1 MAENVEKEY
10 YKDILEL
17 IDQKSQDSFYQEMLN
32 AIKGGKLEVYQ
43 KRTRQQLTFDATWI
57 EVIKNNLSYVE
68 AIVRNPRQFMEAN
81 EEVTPIQR
89 AKKINS
95 RSVQHLSS
103 HVQNV
108 QEIRDDGTIV
118 PSKLLSTTY
127 EDTIIIYENR
137 FVMTLINKL
146 AAFIEL
152 RYTSILES
160 VKSYQKDH
168 LNAKSTFKWRNYDI
182 EATIDLS
189 VKNEITDEISKKN
202 QELLNDIETIRN
214 YIRGFMNSAFYIELK
229 RNSKPVV
236 PPILKTN
243 IIQGSVNYNSCLK
256 LWQFLDSYRQLGIDL
271 DFMDKDLTFDNDFI
285 QDVCDMFILNY
296 SLITTNQIDRSET
309 YELLPYKYKKEKAPI
324 NVRNLVAGDHD
335 KLEGKDLEDPTIS
348 EYFYNRTKKKY
359 KSEFTKDVNSGISYN
374 KSFVSVYRRMQK
386 IENGIQKE
394 IIESL
399 EEKIPETGT
408 YDEQRQARY
417 KYLKRVRSMYKTIIY
432 LKKQDLMR
440 MEQKLKKAERDLAKF
455 EEEDRKYLEELKA
468 KREEQ
473 LRLYQLQQRLE
484 NGEVVDDKEIAP
496 VEETT
501 PTEETPAVEEN
512 NQPTE
517 ETTPNKIDKY
527 AHLRNAHRSKAGKE
541 TRVPTFKELQAQKES
556 EEGSNDTDEQQNP
569 EIVEPVGEQQPE
581 VVETPV
587 EETPVSEVE
596 TPEEHQGPITD
607 KYAYLRKLSHG
618 RKGGKEIRVPSFKE
632 LQALNEANKAA
643 KEEQVQPVEETP
655 IVEETQPVIVEPIVE
670 EQPETVEPVEETTP
684 TEEQP
689 IEENTT
695 PKKDYSFLH
704 GGKHNS
710 REKRVP
716 SFKELEAMRKAQEGN
731 NEEQPV
737 VEETPSVEPQ
747 QEEVIPTIEVEQ
759 TPVEEEAP
767 VEEQP
772 VSDEPSSI
780 DVSSN
785 EPEVNVE
792 QPIEEDNSPKKDYS
806 FLHGGKHNSKEK
818 RVPSFKELQAMKD
831 AKEGKENEDHS
842 LPTEVKT
849 KPTIDNETR
858 KNARY
863 EALINASKGSKGKE
877 TRVPSFKELN
887 KK

>member
-43 KRTRQQLTFDATWI
+43 KRTRQQITFDATWI
-57 EVIKNNLSYVE
+57 EVIKHNLSYVE
-68 AIVRNPRQFMEAN
+68 AIVRNPRNFMVAN

-152 RYTSILES
+152 RYSSILDS

-189 VKNEITDEISKKN
+189 VKNEINDEISKKN
-202 QELLNDIETIRN
+202 QELLDDIETIRN
-214 YIRGFMNSAFYIELK
+214 YIRGFMNSAFYVELK

-271 DFMDKDLTFDNDFI
+271 DLMDKDLTFDNDFI

-296 SLITTNQIDRSET
+296 SLIATNQMDRSET

-359 KSEFTKDVNSGISYN
+359 KTDFTKDVNSGISYN
-374 KSFVSVYRRMQK
+374 KSFVSVYRRMLK

-417 KYLKRVRSMYKTIIY
+417 RYLKRVRSMYKTIIY
-432 LKKQDLMR
+432 LKKQDLMK

-484 NGEVVDDKEIAP
+484 NGEVVDENELPQEEANAQP
-496 VEETT
+496 EVEET
-501 PTEETPAVEEN
+501 PTVEETN
-512 NQPTE
+512 E
-517 ETTPNKIDKY
+517 ETETNKIDKY
-527 AHLRNAHRSKAGKE
+527 AHLRNAHRSKGGKE
-541 TRVPTFKELQAQKES
+541 TRVPSFKELEALKAKQEGNTT
-556 EEGSNDTDEQQNP
+556 EEEQ
-569 EIVEPVGEQQPE
+569 ED
-581 VVETPV
+581 VVETPEVIDTPV
-587 EETPVSEVE
+587 EEVPEGEVAPVEEQPV
-596 TPEEHQGPITD
+596 EEHKGPITD
-607 KYAYLRKLSHG
+607 KYAYLRKISQG
-618 RKGGKEIRVPSFKE
+618 RKGGKETRVPSFKE

-643 KEEQVQPVEETP
+643 QIEPIEEETP
-655 IVEETQPVIVEPIVE
+655 IVEEQQPEVVEPIVDTPIE
-670 EQPETVEPVEETTP
+670 TEVEVQPEEENTP
-684 TEEQP
+684 TEEP
-689 IEENTT
+689 SIEVT
-695 PKKDYSFLH
+695 PKKDYSFLR

-710 REKRVP
+710 KEKRVP
-716 SFKELEAMRKAQEGN
+716 SFKELEAMKNASN
-731 NEEQPV
+731 NTEEPSTPDVEEVPEVEEPLNEQPI
-737 VEETPSVEPQ
+737 VEETP
-747 QEEVIPTIEVEQ
+747 TIEEQQPKEVE
-759 TPVEEEAP
+759 T
-767 VEEQP
+767 
-772 VSDEPSSI
+772 
-780 DVSSN
+780 
-785 EPEVNVE
+785 PEVESQPEVE
-792 QPIEEDNSPKKDYS
+792 ATPKKDYS
-806 FLHGGKHNSKEK
+806 FLRGGKHNSKEK
-818 RVPSFKELQAMKD
+818 RVPSFKELQALKD

-842 LPTEVKT
+842 MPTESKP
-849 KPTIDNETR
+849 KPTVDNETR
-858 KNARY
+858 KNSRFD
-863 EALINASKGSKGKE
+863 ALRNASKGKQGKE
-877 TRVPSFKELN
+877 TRVPSFKEMN